1 MVVAYESFHTI
12 WSDMPLDICP
22 HWGHVRSIG
31 MKHDPPCQPHS
42 WVTERE
48 WLTPHLVWVK
58 HQACM
63 ELSCIV
69 TRPLLWDPWIGKML
83 ILSAAHSKESM
94 AQFNERTN
102 GGSTSGQ
109 VVIEKPEQNAK
120 DDISM
125 CEYNA
130 EFMYQHSE
138 ETTKVFV
145 HLIILN
151 IPNVKLWRTPNLKR
165 SRTPVKSSRFKLN
178 PSYLILILTRLVFFA
193 DAKSR
198 CKLSIVSSY
207 RTG

>member
-1 MVVAYESFHTI
+1 
-12 WSDMPLDICP
+12 
-22 HWGHVRSIG
+22 
-31 MKHDPPCQPHS
+31 
-42 WVTERE
+42 
-48 WLTPHLVWVK
+48 
-58 HQACM
+58 
-63 ELSCIV
+63 
-69 TRPLLWDPWIGKML
+69 
-83 ILSAAHSKESM
+83 M

-151 IPNVKLWRTPNLKR
+151 IPNVKL
-165 SRTPVKSSRFKLN
+165 
-178 PSYLILILTRLVFFA
+178 
-193 DAKSR
+193 
-198 CKLSIVSSY
+198 
-207 RTG
+207 